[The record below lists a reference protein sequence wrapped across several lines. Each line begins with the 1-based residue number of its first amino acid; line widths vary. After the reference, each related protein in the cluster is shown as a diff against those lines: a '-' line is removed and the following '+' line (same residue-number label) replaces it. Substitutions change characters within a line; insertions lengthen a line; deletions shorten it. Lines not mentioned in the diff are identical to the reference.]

1 MWEQLIPMLAGLFKG
16 SGEAG
21 SATAGG
27 GSLMEL
33 LKGGASKMGGANSAM
48 SGQVPGAVLPQNQF
62 GQHMTGSPT
71 STNPMMSSTIGAAS
85 APPSMGSGG
94 GGKKWEKWTTPQD
107 TSAGLSAAQPND
119 PMYGQM
125 MQQVM
130 QQQQPQQQRQ
140 PMTSVGVAQLPQ
152 TGIPQATMPKMPGA
166 VHPNA
171 TWDTLLKMLSG
182 GG

>member
-1 MWEQLIPMLAGLFKG
+1 MWEQLIPMLAGLFK
-16 SGEAG
+16 SGAG
-21 SATAGG
+21 SAGASGG
-27 GSLMEL
+27 GLMDL
-33 LKGGASKMGGANSAM
+33 LSKGSSKMGGANSAM
-48 SGQVPGAVLPQNQF
+48 SGPVAGAVLPQNSLNQAL
-62 GQHMTGSPT
+62 TGSPT
-71 STNPMMSSTIGAAS
+71 STNPMMSSAIGAGS

-94 GGKKWEKWTTPQD
+94 GGEKWEKWTTPQD

-130 QQQQPQQQRQ
+130 QQQQSQQQRQ

-166 VHPNA
+166 IHPNA
-171 TWDTLLKMLSG
+171 NWDTLLKMLSRG
-182 GG
+182 R

>member
-27 GSLMEL
+27 GGLMEL
-33 LKGGASKMGGANSAM
+33 LKGGAGGANSAM
-48 SGQVPGAVLPQNQF
+48 SGQVAGAVLPQSSLNQAL
-62 GQHMTGSPT
+62 TGSPT
-71 STNPMMSSTIGAAS
+71 STNPMMSSVEGAAVS
-85 APPSMGSGG
+85 TPSTGSSGSG
-94 GGKKWEKWTTPQD
+94 WEKWTTPQD

-130 QQQQPQQQRQ
+130 QQQQPKQQRQ
-140 PMTSVGVAQLPQ
+140 PMAPVG
-152 TGIPQATMPKMPGA
+152 MPDMPGA
-166 VHPNA
+166 IHPNA
-171 TWDTLLKMLSG
+171 NWDTLLKMLSRG
-182 GG
+182 R

>member
-33 LKGGASKMGGANSAM
+33 LKGGAGGANSAM
-48 SGQVPGAVLPQNQF
+48 SGQVAGAVLPQNQF

-71 STNPMMSSTIGAAS
+71 TTNPMMSSTIGAAS

-107 TSAGLSAAQPND
+107 ISAGLSAAQPND

-130 QQQQPQQQRQ
+130 QQQQQPQQQRQ

-152 TGIPQATMPKMPGA
+152 TGIPQATMPQMPGA
-166 VHPNA
+166 IHPNE
-171 TWDTLLKMLSG
+171 DMMSLFRRLMG
-182 GG
+182 GA

>member
-1 MWEQLIPMLAGLFKG
+1 MWEQLIPMLSGLFKG
-16 SGEAG
+16 GAG
-21 SATAGG
+21 SVGASGG
-27 GSLMEL
+27 GLMDL
-33 LKGGASKMGGANSAM
+33 LSKGSSKMGGANSAM
-48 SGQVPGAVLPQNQF
+48 SGQVAGAVLPQTQF

-71 STNPMMSSTIGAAS
+71 STNPMMSSTIGAGS

-94 GGKKWEKWTTPQD
+94 GGKKWEEWATPQD
-107 TSAGLSAAQPND
+107 TSAGLVAGQPND

-166 VHPNA
+166 IHPNE
-171 TWDTLLKMLSG
+171 DMMSLFRRLMG
-182 GG
+182 GA

>member
-1 MWEQLIPMLAGLFKG
+1 MWEQLIPMLSGLFK
-16 SGEAG
+16 SGAG
-21 SATAGG
+21 SAGASGG
-27 GSLMEL
+27 GLMGL
-33 LKGGASKMGGANSAM
+33 LSSGGMGNANSAM
-48 SGQVPGAVLPQNQF
+48 SGQVAGAVLPQTQF

-71 STNPMMSSTIGAAS
+71 ATNPMMSSTIGAGS

-94 GGKKWEKWTTPQD
+94 GGEKWEKWTTPQD

-140 PMTSVGVAQLPQ
+140 PITAVGGHEL
-152 TGIPQATMPKMPGA
+152 PKMPGA
-166 VHPNA
+166 IHPNE
-171 TWDTLLKMLSG
+171 DMMSLLKRLMG
-182 GG
+182 GA

>member
-16 SGEAG
+16 GGGAG
-21 SATAGG
+21 SAGTSGG
-27 GSLMEL
+27 GLMDL
-33 LKGGASKMGGANSAM
+33 LSKGGSKMGGANSAM
-48 SGQVPGAVLPQNQF
+48 SGPVPGAVLPQNSLDQAL
-62 GQHMTGSPT
+62 TGSPT
-71 STNPMMSSTIGAAS
+71 STNPMMSSTIGAGS
-85 APPSMGSGG
+85 APPSMGNGG
-94 GGKKWEKWTTPQD
+94 GGKEWEKWVTPQD
-107 TSAGLSAAQPND
+107 TSAGLVAGQPND

-130 QQQQPQQQRQ
+130 QGQNQQQPQKQ
-140 PMTSVGVAQLPQ
+140 PMT
-152 TGIPQATMPKMPGA
+152 TATMPQMPGA

>member
-16 SGEAG
+16 GGE
-21 SATAGG
+21 AGG

-94 GGKKWEKWTTPQD
+94 GGKKWEKWATPQD

-152 TGIPQATMPKMPGA
+152 TGIPQATMPQMPGA
-166 VHPNA
+166 IHPNE
-171 TWDTLLKMLSG
+171 DMMSLFRRLMG
-182 GG
+182 GA

>member
-16 SGEAG
+16 GGE
-21 SATAGG
+21 AGG

-33 LKGGASKMGGANSAM
+33 LKGGAGGANSAM
-48 SGQVPGAVLPQNQF
+48 SGQVAGAVLPQSSLNQAL
-62 GQHMTGSPT
+62 TGSPT
-71 STNPMMSSTIGAAS
+71 STNPMMSPVEGAAS

-94 GGKKWEKWTTPQD
+94 GGKKWEKWATPQD
-107 TSAGLSAAQPND
+107 TSAGLVAGQAND

-130 QQQQPQQQRQ
+130 QQQPQQQRQ

-152 TGIPQATMPKMPGA
+152 TGIPQATMPQMPGA
-166 VHPNA
+166 IHPNE
-171 TWDTLLKMLSG
+171 DMMSLLKRLMG
-182 GG
+182 GA

>member
-16 SGEAG
+16 GGE
-21 SATAGG
+21 AGG

-48 SGQVPGAVLPQNQF
+48 SGPVAGAVLPQSSLNQAL
-62 GQHMTGSPT
+62 TGSPT
-71 STNPMMSSTIGAAS
+71 TTNPMMSSTIGSAATIPAQKQS
-85 APPSMGSGG
+85 NGS
-94 GGKKWEKWTTPQD
+94 WEKWTQPQD

-130 QQQQPQQQRQ
+130 QQPQQQRQ

-152 TGIPQATMPKMPGA
+152 TGIPQATMPQMPGA
-166 VHPNA
+166 IHPNA
-171 TWDTLLKMLSG
+171 NWDTLLKMLSRG
-182 GG
+182 R